1 MARSAPWTWNLN
13 PVASSPASTTRAIGS
28 RTRRI
33 DGQAKVSG
41 EAKFTAD
48 LAVPNQAYAALLLS
62 PHASAELRS
71 IEVGR
76 ALECPGVL
84 TVITGGDLR
93 ASYSSAPD
101 APLAIDRIYFAGQ
114 PIAAVAAETFSAA
127 LDAIQLI
134 DVDYTVLQPMLEI
147 SDAMHPD
154 APVVLKGVKSSFDD
168 AGAHGLIAS
177 DENMAG
183 QGSNVVARSVFRKGN
198 LEDTFASS
206 AHVVSGVYD
215 VPFVQ
220 HAAIEPHV
228 VVVVP
233 EPDRRLTV
241 YAPTQGAF
249 LTRRMLAARLNL
261 PESRINVVPMPVGGG
276 FGGKVLLLEP
286 VAAILAQRL
295 GRPIRLELSR
305 TEEFLMG
312 GASPGARVELKLG
325 ADRNG
330 HLQALQSRVIFD
342 NGAAMG
348 GTLVGLAG
356 VLLGGVYRI
365 PGYDIE
371 AIQVVTNRCPTTAYR
386 APGAAQLMFA
396 LESAISELAQSVG
409 LDPIEMR
416 LVNASR
422 EGDPRPDGRNWP
434 RTGLRECLL
443 FAQRHPIYTEPAV
456 INEGVGVAVG
466 AWLGGCE
473 PAQAHCRVEADG
485 SVRLHVGSV
494 DITGSYTAFA
504 SIVADT
510 LGVPIERVD
519 VRISSTD
526 TAPYAGMAGGSKMI
540 YSVGPAVQRAAAET
554 RQRLLDIAAAKLEV
568 SKHDLQIEDGRVAV
582 RGVPSRS
589 LSIGELAAAA
599 MQFGAPFESVHGWG
613 SVAMSQPDP
622 MFTVHIAR
630 VVTDQETG
638 EWRVSKYAA
647 IQDVGHALNPA
658 SIEGQV
664 HGGALQSMARAL
676 GECLSWDRDGTLRT
690 ATFGDYAIPTID
702 QAPQT
707 EVSLIEIPSV
717 DGPFGAKGVGEP
729 PAVPGAAAI
738 ANAVMAATGRT
749 ARRVPIEWETLVD
762 ESGNAQPGASLG
774 SK

>member
-1 MARSAPWTWNLN
+1 M
-13 PVASSPASTTRAIGS
+13 
-28 RTRRI
+28 
-33 DGQAKVSG
+33 SG
-41 EAKFTAD
+41 ETRFTAD
-48 LAVPNQAYAALLLS
+48 LALPNQAHAALLLS
-62 PHASAELRS
+62 PYASAELQS
-71 IEVGR
+71 IDIGR

-84 TVITGGDLR
+84 TVITGRDLS
-93 ASYSSAPD
+93 ASFSSAPD
-101 APLAIDRIYFAGQ
+101 APLAIERTYFAGQ
-114 PIAAVAAETFSAA
+114 PIAAVAAERLSTA
-127 LDAIQLI
+127 LDALQLI
-134 DVDYTVLQPMLEI
+134 DVDYKVLQPTLEV
-147 SDAMHPD
+147 SHAMQAE
-154 APVVLKGVKSSFDD
+154 APVVMKGVTSSFDD

-177 DENMAG
+177 DEYMAG
-183 QGSNVVARSVFRKGN
+183 QGSNVVARSVFRRGN
-198 LEDTFASS
+198 LEQAFESC

-215 VPFVQ
+215 TPFVQ
-220 HAAIEPHV
+220 HAALEPHV

-261 PESRINVVPMPVGGG
+261 PETRINVVPMPVGGG

-286 VAAILAQRL
+286 IAAILAQRL
-295 GRPIRLELSR
+295 GRPVRIELTR

-312 GASPGARVELKLG
+312 GAAPAGRVELKVG
-325 ADRNG
+325 TDRDG
-330 HLQALQSRVIFD
+330 RLEALQSRVIFD

-356 VLLGGVYRI
+356 VLLGAVYRI
-365 PGYDIE
+365 PRYEIE
-371 AIQVVTNRCPTTAYR
+371 AVQVVTNKCPTTAYR

-396 LESAISELAQSVG
+396 LETAMNELAQSVG

-416 LVNASR
+416 LLNASD
-422 EGDPRPDGRNWP
+422 EGDPRPDGKNWP
-434 RTGLRECLL
+434 RTGLRECLTS
-443 FAQRHPIYTEPAV
+443 AQRNRAYTDPV
-456 INEGVGVAVG
+456 GVNEGVGVAVG

-485 SVRLHVGSV
+485 SVRLLLGAV
-494 DITGSYTAFA
+494 DITGSHTAFA
-504 SIVADT
+504 SIVADV
-510 LGVPIERVD
+510 LGVPIDRVD

-540 YSVGPAVQRAAAET
+540 YSVGPAIQQAAAET
-554 RQRLLDIAAAKLEV
+554 RQRLFDIAATKLEV
-568 SKHDLQIEDGRVAV
+568 SKDDLELEDGRVAV

-599 MQFGAPFESVHGWG
+599 MQFGAPYESVHGWG
-613 SVAMSQPDP
+613 SAAMSQPDP
-622 MFTVHIAR
+622 MFTVQIAR
-630 VVTDQETG
+630 VLADRETG
-638 EWRVSKYAA
+638 EWRVSRFAA

-664 HGGALQSMARAL
+664 HGGALQSVARAL
-676 GECLSWDRDGTLRT
+676 GECLLWDREGTLRT

-702 QAPQT
+702 QSPLT
-707 EVSLIEIPSV
+707 EVTLIEVPSV

-738 ANAVMAATGRT
+738 ASAVMAATGRT
-749 ARRVPIEWETLVD
+749 TKRVPIEWEALADVPNSGQRGVFPGSND
-762 ESGNAQPGASLG
+762 DQLDQRERSVVGGNGEES
-774 SK
+774 